1 MGLFASKP
9 PEVDLSVFT
18 GQPYPFA
25 LMKLYEMDVRVFLVA
40 IKADEE
46 YQPTSEHLATKDVV
60 VILYDAET
68 ANVLRCIRT

>member
-1 MGLFASKP
+1 MGLFVSKP
-9 PEVDLSVFT
+9 PQVDLTVFT

-25 LMKLYEMDVRVFLVA
+25 LMKLLELDIRVFLVA

-46 YQPTSEHLATKDVV
+46 YQPTSEHLATKDAVV
-60 VILYDAET
+60 VLYDAET

>member
-9 PEVDLSVFT
+9 PQVDLTDFT
-18 GQPYPFA
+18 GQPYPYA
-25 LMKLYEMDVRVFLVA
+25 LMKLLELDIRVFLVA
-40 IKADEE
+40 IKADEVDR
-46 YQPTSEHLATKDVV
+46 PSSEHLATKDAV